1 VNSPR
6 QGGTWPEE
14 SSGITGLSGRD
25 EVEMNRC
32 LAFSCPD
39 GVVVA
44 DCDGVVHLLRL
55 PAGTRCFA

>member
-1 VNSPR
+1 MA
-6 QGGTWPEE
+6 EE

-32 LAFSCPD
+32 LALSCPD
-39 GVVVA
+39 GDVVA

-55 PAGTRCFA
+55 PAGTRCSA